1 VERQG
6 LKQIQVYTI
15 DLAKIEGNGDFS
27 YPKRRVTS
35 SLEDETESVYS
46 VLETKIRNVSLEELV
61 IVYNECA
68 SNVRFVGFLSAER
81 R

>member
-1 VERQG
+1 MERQG
-6 LKQIQVYTI
+6 LKQIQVCTI

-27 YPKRRVTS
+27 YPNRRVTI
-35 SLEDETESVYS
+35 SLEDETVGVYS
-46 VLETKIRNVSLEELV
+46 VLEAKIRNVSLEELV
-61 IVYNECA
+61 IVSNECV